1 MKYKTQGHCPYCDTE
16 LGIITG
22 WSMSVQGFQE
32 YLKKHEANHP
42 ENTPNGIPT
51 DTSYIGGVNFD
62 PDIRPEEKLPE
73 DIWFD
78 EQVNLALDKQKAE
91 IISLIMGM
99 ETKDKGRESDEFDQ
113 GMEIMR
119 AKIINKIRAI
129 K

>member
-1 MKYKTQGHCPYCDTE
+1 MPADIAPQNLFFCPKCRQICEVTAMIDT
-16 LGIITG
+16 
-22 WSMSVQGFQE
+22 
-32 YLKKHEANHP
+32 P
-42 ENTPNGIPT
+42 CGIPT

-99 ETKDKGRESDEFDQ
+99 ETKDKGRESDEFDE
-113 GMEIMR
+113 GAEIMR
-119 AKIINKIRAI
+119 AKIINKIRENI
-129 K
+129 